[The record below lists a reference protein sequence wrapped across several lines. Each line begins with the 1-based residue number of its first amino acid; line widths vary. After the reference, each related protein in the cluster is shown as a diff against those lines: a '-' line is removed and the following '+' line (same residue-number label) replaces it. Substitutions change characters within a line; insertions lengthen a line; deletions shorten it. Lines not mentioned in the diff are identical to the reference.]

1 MTEPQLFPNQPNPK
15 EHIARNNK
23 NDNSTRAMNI
33 QLNDATTRLKIL
45 EERYGTLRKKFE
57 VTEQNIVESDK
68 SHYEEIRLLNENVLE
83 VKRAMKD
90 LADKVNLLTDEIQG
104 FTNKNEF
111 TVLKRYVEFWQPLDF
126 VTRKEVNDFLRKK
139 FHKK

>member
-1 MTEPQLFPNQPNPK
+1 
-15 EHIARNNK
+15 
-23 NDNSTRAMNI
+23 
-33 QLNDATTRLKIL
+33 
-45 EERYGTLRKKFE
+45 
-57 VTEQNIVESDK
+57 
-68 SHYEEIRLLNENVLE
+68 
-83 VKRAMKD
+83 MKD